1 MDSSV
6 VRALIGLAAGTAAG
20 GALLAA
26 LDSPWALLCA
36 LGFVVAVMGLAVYAG
51 VARQP

>member
-1 MDSSV
+1 VDPPV
-6 VRALIGLAAGTAAG
+6 VWTLVGLAVGTAAG

-26 LDSPWALLCA
+26 LDSPGALLCA

-51 VARQP
+51 LTRSS